1 MTRRFDDIVA
11 PAIAALLVFSVLGGA
26 SVAVVRYVEATDQLG
41 AQRPEAIAALE
52 RLAQRLPSEGVEIL
66 RGHEGFVASAVAHP
80 AKKGKWGRTL
90 KPRVALREV
99 RDDRLREDCVEPD
112 CQGVFSDGVLSECSG
127 RMTADLAKTGE
138 VRATAYLVPHFE
150 DVLFLVD
157 VPIVAGND
165 ELWGVL
171 RVVVPFRPYEGSVGV
186 LELGVFGVLVFLLTC
201 LLAWRSRRGLRWW
214 VTLLLGLLMAAL
226 LRDKNP
232 EALVWGVGIVM
243 AGSLLSVEGLRAVLV
258 GIRKQPKTYLFIAPA
273 IAAMVL
279 VVFLPFAIGVAIA
292 FVDKSGGLA
301 GFQNFREILIPEAGQ
316 TPSFYWTL
324 GITVVWTVANVL
336 LHLLIGIG
344 LALVLNRPDLRFK
357 GLYRVLLIV
366 PWAVPSYITALLWK
380 YMFQYEQGAIN
391 AIIGLFGGDKV
402 NWLGDS
408 ALTNFLANLVTNT
421 WLGFPFM
428 MVVTLGALQSIPRDL
443 YEAADID
450 GASRW
455 QSFRHITLPLL
466 KPALVPAII
475 LGTIWTFNMFN
486 VIYLVSGGGPDG
498 KTNILITEAYD
509 SFMTSVR
516 LGESPGYAAAYCVLI
531 LGILLVYGWMTNRI
545 TKATEGVYS

>member
-1 MTRRFDDIVA
+1 MTRRFDDMVA

-26 SVAVVRYVEATDQLG
+26 SVAVLRYVEATEHLG
-41 AQRPEAIAALE
+41 AQRPEAIAVLE
-52 RLAQRLPSEGVEIL
+52 RLAQRLPSEGVTIL
-66 RGHEGFVASAVAHP
+66 RGHEGFVAAAVAQP

-90 KPRVALREV
+90 KPRVALRDV
-99 RDDRLREDCVEPD
+99 RDERLREDCVEPN
-112 CQGVFSDGVLSECSG
+112 CQGGFSDGALSEASG
-127 RMTADLAKTGE
+127 RVATELAKTG
-138 VRATAYLVPHFE
+138 VAKATATLVPGYE
-150 DVLFLVD
+150 DTLFMVD
-157 VPIVAGND
+157 VPIVAGGD

-171 RVVVPFRPYEGSVGV
+171 RVAVPFRPYKGSVGV
-186 LELGVFGVLVFLLTC
+186 VELGLFGVVVFLLTC
-201 LLAWRSRRGLRWW
+201 LLAWRSRRGFRWW
-214 VTLLLGLLMAAL
+214 VTLLLGLLLGLL
-226 LRDKNP
+226 LREKGA
-232 EALVWGVGIVM
+232 ETLGWSVGVLMV
-243 AGSLLSVEGLRAVLV
+243 GSLLTVEGLREVLV

-292 FVDKSGGLA
+292 FVDKSGALA
-301 GFQNFREILIPEAGQ
+301 GFQNFQDILMPEDGQ
-316 TPSFYWTL
+316 DPTFYWTL
-324 GITVVWTVANVL
+324 GITVVWTVANVV
-336 LHLLIGIG
+336 LHLLIGIS

-380 YMFQYEQGAIN
+380 YMFQYEQGAVN
-391 AIIGLFGGDKV
+391 AIVGLFGGDKV

-408 ALTNFLANLVTNT
+408 ALTNFIANLVTNT

-475 LGTIWTFNMFN
+475 LGTVWTFNMFN

-498 KTNILITEAYD
+498 KTNILITQAYD

-516 LGESPGYAAAYCVLI
+516 LGDSPGYAAAYCVLI